1 MKQKQ
6 RHLKKWNAQWPGL
19 PSFLVYSI
27 NFVDHYYKMHFG
39 TACGPGYWSAPHMQ
53 SHGLYAVAGPPTTAN
68 EQSISF
74 RCLWAKLNEQ
84 SQKLNLIFIVLDQ
97 LQLVLWMS
105 SGSGDLVN
113 QGWVGSGIA
122 LTPDDAGIAPV
133 KQFEAFF

>member
-1 MKQKQ
+1 MSQT
-6 RHLKKWNAQWPGL
+6 
-19 PSFLVYSI
+19 
-27 NFVDHYYKMHFG
+27 NFR
-39 TACGPGYWSAPHMQ
+39 TA
-53 SHGLYAVAGPPTTAN
+53 
-68 EQSISF
+68 
-74 RCLWAKLNEQ
+74 CLWAKLNEQ